1 MHKEGERLIPI
12 NIVDEMK
19 SSYIDYSMSVI
30 VSRALPDVRDGLK
43 PVHRRVLYGMYGL
56 GVFSNRKYLKSAR
69 IVGDVLGKY
78 HPHGDASVY
87 DAMVRMA
94 QPWSLRYP
102 QVDGQGNFGSMDGD
116 PPAAMRY
123 TEARLKK
130 ISDEVLSDLDKETV
144 DFQNNFDDSLTEPT
158 VLPTRIP
165 NLLVNGA
172 SGIAVGMATNMAP
185 HNLTEVIDGISAYID
200 NREITIEELMKFIVA
215 PDFPTGGIIYG
226 YDGVRDAFHTGRG
239 RIVLRAKVNFEEI
252 GTRNAIIVTEV
263 PYQVN
268 KAEMIA
274 RTAELVK
281 EEKIPGIYEI
291 RDESDRKGLRIVYE
305 LKNDAIP
312 NVVLNLLYK
321 HTSLQTSFSV
331 NNIALVKGRPEQL
344 NLKDIIVHF
353 VDHRHEVIV
362 RRTEFELKKA
372 KERAHIL
379 EGFMKVI
386 GTQDDL
392 DRAIYIIRHSAT
404 PQEAKEGLMKE
415 FDLSEI
421 QAQAILDL
429 RLARLTGME
438 LDKIR
443 AEYDEIMRLIT
454 DLEDILS
461 NEPRRYQIIKEELLE
476 VKEKY
481 GDERRTEI
489 DFAGGDMSIEDFIP
503 NETVVVTISNAGY
516 IKRTL
521 LSEYRIQ
528 GRGGVGNK
536 AATTRDEDFLE
547 YIVSATNHQYM
558 LFFTEK
564 GRCYWLR
571 VFEIPEGSRVAK
583 GRAIQN
589 LINIE
594 ADDRIRGYIRTND
607 LKDEEYINKMNVVMI
622 TKNGTIKKT
631 TLEAYSR
638 PRTNGINAI
647 EIRDNDQ
654 LLGAR
659 LTEGNSQIMIATK
672 NGKCIRFPEEK
683 VREVGRTAI
692 GVRGITLED
701 NDEVVGMIVVNDVEN
716 ETVLVVSEKGFGKR
730 TAVEDYRITNRG
742 GKGVITLNITEKTG
756 NLISLQN
763 VTDEDGLMIINRS
776 GIAIR
781 MGVNEMRVMG
791 RNTQG
796 VKLINLKGNDEIA
809 AVTKVQMDKDVE
821 DEGEENEDG
830 NFATVVD
837 SDNPEFKDSP
847 QTGDN
852 TISNMGDEKYLKK
865 VEEEEARE
873 NRKIEE
879 EKEDDNTSEDEE

>member
-56 GVFSNRKYLKSAR
+56 NVFSNRKHLKSAR

-78 HPHGDASVY
+78 HPHGDSSVY

-130 ISDEVLSDLDKETV
+130 IADDILADLDKETV
-144 DFQNNFDDSLTEPT
+144 DFQNNFDDSLTEPS
-158 VLPTRIP
+158 VMPTKIP

-185 HNLTEVIDGISAYID
+185 HNLSESIDAIVAYID
-200 NREITIEELMKFIVA
+200 NNEITIDELMKHIIA

-226 YDGVRDAFHTGRG
+226 YDGVRDAFHTGKG

-252 GTRNAIIVTEV
+252 GNRNAIIVTEV

-281 EEKIPGIYEI
+281 DEKIPGIYEI
-291 RDESDRKGLRIVYE
+291 RDESDRQGLRIVYE

-312 NVVLNLLYK
+312 NVVLNMLYK
-321 HTSLQTSFSV
+321 YTSLQTSFSV

-344 NLKDIIVHF
+344 NLKSIIHHF
-353 VDHRHEVIV
+353 VDHRHEIVI
-362 RRTEFELKKA
+362 RRTEYELRKA
-372 KERAHIL
+372 RERAHIL

-392 DRAIYIIRHSAT
+392 DKAIAIIRHSSN
-404 PQEAKEGLMKE
+404 PSEAKEGLMKE

-429 RLARLTGME
+429 RLARLTGIE

-443 AEYDEIMRLIT
+443 AEYDEIMNLIKN
-454 DLEDILS
+454 LEDILA
-461 NEPRRYQIIKEELLE
+461 NESRRFEIIKEELLDM
-476 VKEKY
+476 KEKY
-481 GDERRTEI
+481 GDERRSEI
-489 DFAGGDMSIEDFIP
+489 DYSGGEMSIEDLIP
-503 NETVVVTISNAGY
+503 DEKVVLTISHAGY
-516 IKRTL
+516 IKRTS
-521 LSEYRIQ
+521 LSEYKIQ
-528 GRGGVGNK
+528 SRGGVGNR

-547 YIVSATNHQYM
+547 YIVAATNHQYM

-564 GRCYWLR
+564 GKCFWLR
-571 VFEIPEGSRVAK
+571 VFEIPEGSKTAK
-583 GRAIQN
+583 GRAVQN

-594 ADDRIRGYIRTND
+594 PDDKIKAYIRTND
-607 LKDEEYINKMNVVMI
+607 LKDADYVNKMNVVMI

-631 TLEAYSR
+631 SLEAYSR
-638 PRTNGINAI
+638 PRTNGVNAI

-659 LTEGNSQIMIATK
+659 LTSGDSEIMIATK

-683 VREVGRTAI
+683 ARAVGRGSI
-692 GVRGITLED
+692 GVRGISLED
-701 NDEVVGMIVVNDVEN
+701 NDEVVGMIVVNDVHN
-716 ETVLVVSEKGFGKR
+716 ETVLVVSEKGYGKR
-730 TAVEDYRITNRG
+730 TAVEDYRVTNRG

-756 NLISLQN
+756 NLIAIQN
-763 VTDEDGLMIINRS
+763 VTDEDGLMIINKS
-776 GIAIR
+776 GVAIR
-781 MGVNEMRVMG
+781 MGMDEMRVMG

-796 VKLINLKGNDEIA
+796 VKVINLKNNDSIA
-809 AVTKVQMDKDVE
+809 AIAKVEMDKDVE
-821 DEGEENEDG
+821 EDDEENTQEILPG
-830 NFATVVD
+830 AVE
-837 SDNPEFKDSP
+837 SALPEFKDAP

-852 TISNMGDEKYLKK
+852 AISNMGDEAYLK
-865 VEEEEARE
+865 
-873 NRKIEE
+873 KIEE
-879 EKEDDNTSEDEE
+879 EEEKEKRRIEKEKEEGLTDDEE